1 MTDQAD
7 KTQRDVT
14 VIGAGIVGLCCARTL
29 QRRGCTVTVIDRVDP
44 GMGTSYGNAGIFS
57 TSAVMPEGKPGVW
70 KKVPGWLLDPL
81 GPLTIRP
88 SYLPQLAPWLLRFIA
103 NSRPRR
109 VEEIS
114 RALSSITLPGLEH
127 YSALLDDVP
136 GDQLS
141 IRRQGC
147 LYLYPNPAD
156 VAAAAADNE
165 IRRRRGVALEML
177 GPDEIRQLLPAIG
190 PDMAGGALATESGH
204 AASPLALSQ
213 LLAARI
219 EADGGRFI
227 RAKVSGFAIGADGP
241 TYVHTDHG
249 NVEIEDLVIAAGA
262 FSTPLA
268 KVLGNNLPL
277 DTERGYHMMLPQ
289 PNVEVRVPML
299 ISSLGFGIT
308 PMNDGLRLAGTV
320 EFGGVEALPNYAR
333 AEALLTHAKRLFPEL
348 GDSGAEPWMG
358 HRPSMP
364 DSLPVISRSS
374 RFDRVFYAF
383 GHGHLGL
390 SLGAVTGRIIA
401 DLLQDR
407 PADIDPTPFRAD
419 RF

>member
-1 MTDQAD
+1 
-7 KTQRDVT
+7 
-14 VIGAGIVGLCCARTL
+14 
-29 QRRGCTVTVIDRVDP
+29 
-44 GMGTSYGNAGIFS
+44 
-57 TSAVMPEGKPGVW
+57 
-70 KKVPGWLLDPL
+70 
-81 GPLTIRP
+81 
-88 SYLPQLAPWLLRFIA
+88 
-103 NSRPRR
+103 
-109 VEEIS
+109 
-114 RALSSITLPGLEH
+114 
-127 YSALLDDVP
+127 
-136 GDQLS
+136 
-141 IRRQGC
+141 
-147 LYLYPNPAD
+147 
-156 VAAAAADNE
+156 
-165 IRRRRGVALEML
+165 
-177 GPDEIRQLLPAIG
+177 
-190 PDMAGGALATESGH
+190 
-204 AASPLALSQ
+204 
-213 LLAARI
+213 
-219 EADGGRFI
+219 
-227 RAKVSGFAIGADGP
+227 
-241 TYVHTDHG
+241 
-249 NVEIEDLVIAAGA
+249 
-262 FSTPLA
+262 
-268 KVLGNNLPL
+268 
-277 DTERGYHMMLPQ
+277 MMLPQ